1 MFGLGLPEILF
12 IVLLAALILGP
23 EHMPRVARTLG
34 KWSAKARSAATTLGQ
49 AVIQDE
55 ETRAA
60 ARDLSKLQEDIQNA
74 RNQVLSIRRNV
85 SSGVSGI
92 AKMALDGVA
101 VEDRDGAKTKGE
113 AINAET
119 ADSGKNGDCS
129 PLSHA
134 EGQGESQREE
144 SGFFSQ
150 SLAQLHERRDWQTS
164 YGDLLATNRERSVSL
179 AKPFLLPE
187 VESRKVRRKRV
198 PFPPATSMT
207 GEFETRFSVGRSI
220 ASTPLPRAASESES
234 DKARRRKI
242 ALPPA
247 QGDDGRAH
255 AVKLPDPRNDVVL
268 YRVKFLGRPIHRMD
282 SVDRQ

>member
-55 ETRAA
+55 ETRAVS
-60 ARDLSKLQEDIQNA
+60 RDLSKLQDDIRNA
-74 RNQVLSIRRNV
+74 RDQVLSLRRNV
-85 SSGVSGI
+85 SFGVSGI
-92 AKMALDGVA
+92 AKMAIDGVV
-101 VEDRDGAKTKGE
+101 VEDRDGAKRKGE
-113 AINAET
+113 TINAET
-119 ADSGKNGDCS
+119 ADSGKNGDCAS
-129 PLSHA
+129 LFHV
-134 EGQGESQREE
+134 EELGESPREE
-144 SGFFSQ
+144 GGFFSQ

-164 YGDLLATNRERSVSL
+164 YGDLLATNRERSVPL

-187 VESRKVRRKRV
+187 GESRKVRRKRV
-198 PFPPATSMT
+198 ALVRATSMN
-207 GEFETRFSVGRSI
+207 GELETRASVGGS
-220 ASTPLPRAASESES
+220 SVPMPFPRASSDS

-247 QGDDGRAH
+247 QGDDGCAR
-255 AVKLPDPRNDVVL
+255 AVKLPDTRNDVVL
-268 YRVKFLGRPIHRMD
+268 YRVKFLGRPTHRMNSAD
-282 SVDRQ
+282 GR